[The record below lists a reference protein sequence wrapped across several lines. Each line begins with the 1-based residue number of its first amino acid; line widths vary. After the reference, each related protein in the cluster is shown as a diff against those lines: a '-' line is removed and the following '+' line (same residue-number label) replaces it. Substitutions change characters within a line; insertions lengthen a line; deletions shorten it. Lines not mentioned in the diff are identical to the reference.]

1 MNAWVRL
8 IYNLLLPVL
17 CLLAAPAWVI
27 RMARR
32 GGLDWRLLQRIGIY
46 RGCSDE
52 EARET
57 IYVHAVSVGEVR
69 MALRL
74 ITQWQQC
81 DSLRQFVIAATTSTG
96 FQVADKEAPEGVR
109 VIYSPLDFTPVLRS
123 VFHRFNPILIV
134 LIDSEIWPN
143 LLHVSGQSRIPVA
156 LANARLSERS
166 ARRYQR
172 VKWIAAPM
180 LNQIRTVCVQ
190 AEEHAESWI
199 RIGICP
205 ERLVITGSLKF
216 DLDGVQA
223 PMERIEFRDMLE
235 SFGSERAIVL
245 AASTHHGEERLI
257 AEAIREVPGALAV
270 LLPRHVERRQVVLSD
285 LENAGFEV
293 VLRSRFKSPEKPEAA
308 VFLVDST
315 GELGDWTALA
325 DIVVIGKS
333 FLGRGGQNPVEAIL
347 VDAPVVCGPDM
358 SNFEPLV
365 SELRAAS
372 AIECVSQGEIA
383 ETLRAILAS
392 DQRRQSLTDN
402 ARATIDKHRGAT
414 DRIIMQLRA
423 LIEDCG
429 EQDPD

>member
-1 MNAWVRL
+1 
-8 IYNLLLPVL
+8 
-17 CLLAAPAWVI
+17 
-27 RMARR
+27 
-32 GGLDWRLLQRIGIY
+32 
-46 RGCSDE
+46 
-52 EARET
+52 
-57 IYVHAVSVGEVR
+57 
-69 MALRL
+69 
-74 ITQWQQC
+74 
-81 DSLRQFVIAATTSTG
+81 
-96 FQVADKEAPEGVR
+96 
-109 VIYSPLDFTPVLRS
+109 
-123 VFHRFNPILIV
+123 
-134 LIDSEIWPN
+134 
-143 LLHVSGQSRIPVA
+143 
-156 LANARLSERS
+156 
-166 ARRYQR
+166 
-172 VKWIAAPM
+172 M

-199 RIGICP
+199 KIGICP

-285 LENAGFEV
+285 LETAGFEV